1 MEKNI
6 VVINKRVLSETKTI
20 EVTGDIIVPDIKPD
34 IVSIINTN
42 GIGYVYKED
51 LNTGRVRLDGNLD
64 TYIIY
69 LADNGETRSIQNTL
83 TFSESMESSNIKE
96 TSFLK
101 HQVEL
106 ETIEAKVLNERK
118 ISISGKVKI
127 KVEAF
132 EKEEAEIPSALD
144 NANDIEVLKEN
155 CEIKSL
161 IEVNKIKTSIKEDIS
176 VDNSYDIAEILKT
189 DIQIKN
195 FENKISYNKVLAKA
209 DAEVK
214 IIFLTEDNKIGVT
227 QTEIPVMSFIDINNI
242 TDNDVCDVNYS
253 IRNMLFKV
261 NAKEMHS
268 IACQID
274 FEVGCEAYQ
283 TRSLEIIEDMY
294 GVKNNIDFTRRDI
307 QVQIAK
313 SEVTQNVNMNEK
325 VLIEDVLN
333 ILDVNHRIN
342 VISTTKSGNYF
353 NYECELRLEFY
364 YEADNRNGLNVKNVD
379 LPFMVKFEGEERNL
393 EFNITNKKFTI
404 SNENVDC
411 DIEIL
416 AKEVDSSLKKIT
428 IMDNIE
434 ITPQEEES
442 DYKMFMYF
450 VKPGDSIWKIAKKF
464 KVPMCD
470 IAKINNIEDMSKI
483 DVGQRLYIMR

>member
-6 VVINKRVLSETKTI
+6 VVINKKVLSETRTI
-20 EVTGDIIVPDIKPD
+20 EVNGDIIVPDIKPD

-42 GIGYVYKED
+42 GIGYVYKEES
-51 LNTGRVRLDGNLD
+51 NTGRVRVDGNLD
-64 TYIIY
+64 TYIVY

-83 TFSESMESSNIKE
+83 TFSESMEGSNIKE
-96 TSFLK
+96 TSYLK

-118 ISISGKVKI
+118 ISISGKVRI

-132 EKEEAEIPSALD
+132 EKEEIEIPSALE
-144 NANDIEVLKEN
+144 NLENIEVLKEN

-161 IEVNKIKTSIKEDIS
+161 IEVNKIKTSIKEDIAI
-176 VDNSYDIAEILKT
+176 DNSYEAVEILKT

-214 IIFLTEDNKIGVT
+214 IIFLTEDNKIGLANA
-227 QTEIPVMSFIDINNI
+227 EIPIMSFIDINNI
-242 TDNDVCDVNYS
+242 TDNDICDINYS

-261 NAKEMHS
+261 NSKEMHS
-268 IACQID
+268 ISCQID
-274 FEVGCEAYQ
+274 FDISCEAYQ
-283 TRSLEIIEDMY
+283 IKSLEIVEDMY

-307 QVQIAK
+307 QVEIAR
-313 SEVTQNVNMNEK
+313 SEENQTIDMNER
-325 VLIEDVLN
+325 VLVEDVLN
-333 ILDVNHRIN
+333 ILDVNHRVD
-342 VISTTKSGNYF
+342 VIGSTKVGSYF
-353 NYECELRLEFY
+353 NYECELKLEFY
-364 YEADNRNGLNVKNVD
+364 YEADNRNGLNVKNIN
-379 LPFMVKFEGEERNL
+379 LPFMVKFEGEEKNL
-393 EFNITNKKFTI
+393 QFSITKKQFTI

-411 DIEIL
+411 EVEIL
-416 AKEVDSSLKKIT
+416 AKQVDSCLKKIS

-434 ITPQEEES
+434 VSPLEEENE
-442 DYKMFMYF
+442 YKMFMYF

-470 IAKINNIEDMSKI
+470 IAKLNNIEDMNKI

>member
-1 MEKNI
+1 M
-6 VVINKRVLSETKTI
+6 LF
-20 EVTGDIIVPDIKPD
+20 
-34 IVSIINTN
+34 
-42 GIGYVYKED
+42 
-51 LNTGRVRLDGNLD
+51 
-64 TYIIY
+64 
-69 LADNGETRSIQNTL
+69 RS
-83 TFSESMESSNIKE
+83 
-96 TSFLK
+96 
-101 HQVEL
+101 
-106 ETIEAKVLNERK
+106 
-118 ISISGKVKI
+118 
-127 KVEAF
+127 
-132 EKEEAEIPSALD
+132 
-144 NANDIEVLKEN
+144 
-155 CEIKSL
+155 
-161 IEVNKIKTSIKEDIS
+161 
-176 VDNSYDIAEILKT
+176 
-189 DIQIKN
+189 
-195 FENKISYNKVLAKA
+195 NKISYNKVLAKA

-353 NYECELRLEFY
+353 NYECELKLEFY

>member
-1 MEKNI
+1 MEKNV

-42 GIGYVYKED
+42 GIGYVYKEEV
-51 LNTGRVRLDGNLD
+51 NTGRVRLDGNLD

-106 ETIEAKVLNERK
+106 EIIEAKVLNERK

-227 QTEIPVMSFIDINNI
+227 QTQIPVMSFIDINNI

-307 QVQIAK
+307 HVQIAK
-313 SEVTQNVNMNEK
+313 SEVTQNINMNEK
-325 VLIEDVLN
+325 DLLYVTEEKESID
-333 ILDVNHRIN
+333 IIKR
-342 VISTTKSGNYF
+342 
-353 NYECELRLEFY
+353 RLEFFCKLNLDFY
-364 YEADNRNGLNVKNVD
+364 YEADNRNGLNVKNID

-404 SNENVDC
+404 NNENVDC

-416 AKEVDSSLKKIT
+416 AKEMDSSLKKIT

-450 VKPGDSIWKIAKKF
+450 VKPGDTIWKIAKKF
-464 KVPMCD
+464 KVCMND
-470 IAKINNIEDMSKI
+470 IISINNN
-483 DVGQRLYIMR
+483 

>member
-6 VVINKRVLSETKTI
+6 VVINKKVLSETRTI
-20 EVTGDIIVPDIKPD
+20 EVNGDIIVPDIKPD

-42 GIGYVYKED
+42 GIGYVYKEES
-51 LNTGRVRLDGNLD
+51 NTGRVRVDGNLD
-64 TYIIY
+64 TYIVY

-83 TFSESMESSNIKE
+83 TFSESMEGSNIKE
-96 TSFLK
+96 TSYLK

-118 ISISGKVKI
+118 ISISGKVRI

-132 EKEEAEIPSALD
+132 EKEEIEIPSALE
-144 NANDIEVLKEN
+144 NLENVEVLKEN

-161 IEVNKIKTSIKEDIS
+161 IEVNKIKTSIKEDIAI
-176 VDNSYDIAEILKT
+176 DNSYEAVEILKT

-214 IIFLTEDNKIGVT
+214 IIFLTEDNKIGLANA
-227 QTEIPVMSFIDINNI
+227 EIPIMSFIDINNI
-242 TDNDVCDVNYS
+242 TDNDICDINYS

-261 NAKEMHS
+261 NSKEMHS
-268 IACQID
+268 ISCQID
-274 FEVGCEAYQ
+274 FDISCEAYQ
-283 TRSLEIIEDMY
+283 IKSLEIVEDMY

-307 QVQIAK
+307 QVEIAR
-313 SEVTQNVNMNEK
+313 SEENQTIDMNER
-325 VLIEDVLN
+325 VLVEDVLN
-333 ILDVNHRIN
+333 ILDVNHRVD
-342 VISTTKSGNYF
+342 VIGSTKVGSYF
-353 NYECELRLEFY
+353 NYECELKLEFY
-364 YEADNRNGLNVKNVD
+364 YEADNRNGLNVKNIN
-379 LPFMVKFEGEERNL
+379 LPFMVKFEGEEKNL
-393 EFNITNKKFTI
+393 QFSITKKQFTI

-411 DIEIL
+411 EVEIL
-416 AKEVDSSLKKIT
+416 AKQVDSCLKKIS

-434 ITPQEEES
+434 VSPLEEENE
-442 DYKMFMYF
+442 YKMFMYF

-470 IAKINNIEDMSKI
+470 IAKLNNIEDMNKI

>member
-1 MEKNI
+1 MEKNV
-6 VVINKRVLSETKTI
+6 VVINKKVLSETRTI
-20 EVTGDIIVPDIKPD
+20 EVNGDIIVPDIKPD

-42 GIGYVYKED
+42 GIGYVYKEES
-51 LNTGRVRLDGNLD
+51 NTGRVRVDGNLD
-64 TYIIY
+64 TYIVY

-96 TSFLK
+96 TSYLK

-132 EKEEAEIPSALD
+132 EKEEIEIPSALE
-144 NANDIEVLKEN
+144 NLENVEVLKEN

-161 IEVNKIKTSIKEDIS
+161 IEVNKIKTSIKEDIAI
-176 VDNSYDIAEILKT
+176 DNSYDAVEILKT

-214 IIFLTEDNKIGVT
+214 IIFLTEDNKIGLANA
-227 QTEIPVMSFIDINNI
+227 EIPIMSFIDINNI
-242 TDNDVCDVNYS
+242 TDNDICDINYS
-253 IRNMLFKV
+253 IKNMLFKV
-261 NAKEMHS
+261 NSKEMHS
-268 IACQID
+268 ISCQID
-274 FEVGCEAYQ
+274 FDIACEAYQ
-283 TRSLEIIEDMY
+283 IKSLEIVEDMY

-307 QVQIAK
+307 QVEIAK
-313 SEVTQNVNMNEK
+313 SEINQTVNMNER
-325 VLIEDVLN
+325 VLVEDVLN
-333 ILDVNHRIN
+333 ILDVNHRVD
-342 VISTTKSGNYF
+342 VISSTKVGSYF
-353 NYECELRLEFY
+353 NYECELKLEFY
-364 YEADNRNGLNVKNVD
+364 YEADNRNGLNVKNIN
-379 LPFMVKFEGEERNL
+379 LPFMVKFEGEEKNL
-393 EFNITNKKFTI
+393 QFSINKKQFTI

-411 DIEIL
+411 EVEIL
-416 AKEVDSSLKKIT
+416 ARQVDSCLKKIS

-434 ITPQEEES
+434 VSPLEEEN

-464 KVPMCD
+464 KVSMCD
-470 IAKINNIEDMSKI
+470 IAKLNNIEDMNKI

>member
-1 MEKNI
+1 MEKNV

-42 GIGYVYKED
+42 GIGYVYKEEV
-51 LNTGRVRLDGNLD
+51 NTGRVRLDGNLD

-106 ETIEAKVLNERK
+106 EIIEAKVLNERK

-189 DIQIKN
+189 DIHH
-195 FENKISYNKVLAKA
+195 L
-209 DAEVK
+209 
-214 IIFLTEDNKIGVT
+214 
-227 QTEIPVMSFIDINNI
+227 
-242 TDNDVCDVNYS
+242 
-253 IRNMLFKV
+253 
-261 NAKEMHS
+261 
-268 IACQID
+268 
-274 FEVGCEAYQ
+274 
-283 TRSLEIIEDMY
+283 
-294 GVKNNIDFTRRDI
+294 
-307 QVQIAK
+307 
-313 SEVTQNVNMNEK
+313 
-325 VLIEDVLN
+325 
-333 ILDVNHRIN
+333 
-342 VISTTKSGNYF
+342 
-353 NYECELRLEFY
+353 
-364 YEADNRNGLNVKNVD
+364 
-379 LPFMVKFEGEERNL
+379 
-393 EFNITNKKFTI
+393 
-404 SNENVDC
+404 
-411 DIEIL
+411 
-416 AKEVDSSLKKIT
+416 
-428 IMDNIE
+428 
-434 ITPQEEES
+434 
-442 DYKMFMYF
+442 
-450 VKPGDSIWKIAKKF
+450 
-464 KVPMCD
+464 
-470 IAKINNIEDMSKI
+470 
-483 DVGQRLYIMR
+483 